1 MKIKKNKKALNLS
14 KRKFNI
20 FFLINILFFSLYGNL
35 LASEINLKRKK
46 IKYKDYVWLL
56 NEND

>member
-1 MKIKKNKKALNLS
+1 MKIKINKKALNLS

-20 FFLINILFFSLYGNL
+20 FVLIYILFFSLYGIS
-35 LASEINLKRKK
+35 LALKKNLKRKK
-46 IKYKDYVWLL
+46 VKYKNYVWLL

>member
-20 FFLINILFFSLYGNL
+20 FVLINILFFSLYGNS
-35 LASEINLKRKK
+35 LAFKNKSKK
-46 IKYKDYVWLL
+46 KKS
-56 NEND
+56 

>member
-20 FFLINILFFSLYGNL
+20 FVLINILFFSLYGNS
-35 LASEINLKRKK
+35 LASKKNLKIKK
-46 IKYKDYVWLL
+46 VKYKNYVWLL

>member
-1 MKIKKNKKALNLS
+1 MKIKKNKKAINLS

-20 FFLINILFFSLYGNL
+20 FFLINILFFSLYGNSL
-35 LASEINLKRKK
+35 DSKINLKRKK

>member
-20 FFLINILFFSLYGNL
+20 FFLINILFFSLYGNS
-35 LASEINLKRKK
+35 LASKINLKRKK
-46 IKYKDYVWLL
+46 VKYKDYVWLL

>member
-20 FFLINILFFSLYGNL
+20 FVLINILFFSLYGNSL
-35 LASEINLKRKK
+35 VSKTNLKRKK
-46 IKYKDYVWLL
+46 VKYKNYVWLL

>member
-1 MKIKKNKKALNLS
+1 MKIKKNKKTLNLS

-35 LASEINLKRKK
+35 LTSKINLKRKK
-46 IKYKDYVWLL
+46 VKYKDYVWLL

>member
-1 MKIKKNKKALNLS
+1 MKIKKNKKTLNLS

-20 FFLINILFFSLYGNL
+20 FFLINILFLSLYGNS
-35 LASEINLKRKK
+35 LALKIYLKRKK
-46 IKYKDYVWLL
+46 VKYKDYVWLL

>member
-20 FFLINILFFSLYGNL
+20 FFLINILFFSFCGNS
-35 LASEINLKRKK
+35 LASKIYLKRKK
-46 IKYKDYVWLL
+46 VKYKDYVWLL

>member
-35 LASEINLKRKK
+35 LTSKINLKREKV
-46 IKYKDYVWLL
+46 KYKDYVWLL